1 MVSEMWKLLLAPRF
15 YVATLIVVISLLVAG
30 VNSAESA
37 ETTIDPWASAST
49 DFPSSVIPH
58 DSAVTPGERTG
69 GVVWSRH
76 NLSTYGPVFQSMA
89 GFNPVPA
96 APWVVAWT
104 TQTTQVCV
112 FCHTPHHARTDTAP
126 LWNKD
131 NLATYTAYGST
142 VAGTSTSVSGSSLA
156 CLSCHDGVTTFD
168 NIINRP
174 GKGSGSPTG
183 VAGDTTNDKWMGWQ
197 MWGVDGSEPPST
209 YADHF
214 RASSGSCSDC
224 HPQSES
230 DRLNIGLGPTFN
242 IVEDGF
248 TFQPQSGVGDLQNDH
263 PIGVPYETDGRASL
277 RATSTVLSSLSMAQ
291 ANTVHGSGDVTA
303 EFGRSDNY
311 WSVFGY
317 IKGDATIADLLRGG
331 NMVEC
336 ASCHD
341 PHYKNQTNNDPSL
354 IESYNRTGGVVGP
367 PGSTGYNYTVSGQFD
382 KVIDGLFLRRVGGN
396 SNSGVC
402 RTCHAK

>member
-1 MVSEMWKLLLAPRF
+1 MWKLLLAPRF
-15 YVATLIVVISLLVAG
+15 YAATLIVAISLLVAG
-30 VNSAESA
+30 VNSADS
-37 ETTIDPWASAST
+37 ETTIDPWASASA
-49 DFPSSVIPH
+49 DFPASVIPH

-76 NLSTYGPVFQSMA
+76 NLSVYGPVVQAFA
-89 GFNPVPA
+89 GFTPPA
-96 APWVVAWT
+96 APPWVVAWT
-104 TQTTQVCV
+104 AQTTEVCV

-131 NLATYTAYGST
+131 NLASYTAYGST
-142 VAGTSTSVSGSSLA
+142 LAGTSTDVSGSSLA

-174 GKGSGSPTG
+174 GKGSGEPDPGT
-183 VAGDTTNDKWMGWQ
+183 TTNDKWMGFA
-197 MWGVDGSEPPST
+197 MWDTSAVDPQT
-209 YADHF
+209 RADHF
-214 RASSGSCSDC
+214 RAGANCALC

-230 DRLNIGLGPTFN
+230 NRLNIGLGPTFSIN
-242 IVEDGF
+242 EDPF
-248 TFQPQSGVGDLQNDH
+248 TFQPQSGVADLQNDH
-263 PIGVPYETDGRASL
+263 PIGVAYETDGRASL
-277 RATSTVLSSLSMAQ
+277 RPTSTVLADLSMAQ
-291 ANTVHGSGDVTA
+291 AHTVHGSGSATA

-317 IKGDATIADLLRGG
+317 IKADATIADLLRSG
-331 NMVEC
+331 NNVEC

-341 PHYKNQTNNDPSL
+341 PHYKNQTNNDPSV
-354 IESYNRTGGVVGP
+354 IESYNRTGGTAA
-367 PGSTGYNYTVSGQFD
+367 PGGSNYNYTVSGQFD
-382 KVIDGLFLRRVGGN
+382 RVIDGLFLRRVGGN